1 MKKNVLPLVFA
12 FLLGYFVSDLID
24 APVIEDAQ
32 AGSRTIE
39 RILYCIDGS
48 RIKGDVMG
56 GYATLKLST
65 YCNG

>member
-1 MKKNVLPLVFA
+1 MKKNALPLAFA

-32 AGSRTIE
+32 ADSRTIE

-48 RIKGDVMG
+48 RITGDVSG
-56 GYATLKLST
+56 GDATLSLST